1 MCCVVS
7 VLISVTQD
15 SFYTRISSGLSRG
28 AKESFPC
35 LTYHQILILHFTM
48 HHHHAVSPS
57 TTILHGA
64 VHSSMHSY
72 YALPLCTAA
81 SAQPLRFT
89 SHQYFAPPPLPR
101 LALHLLLPFPYPRT
115 RPLIEPPSHPAT
127 QQSQPR
133 PPSSSPHHLPTIYIR
148 FPLGFAFV
156 MVRKR
161 MSKRMHALEHV

>member
-1 MCCVVS
+1 MPPC
-7 VLISVTQD
+7 TNAMH
-15 SFYTRISSGLSRG
+15 YALSPNTHS
-28 AKESFPC
+28 A
-35 LTYHQILILHFTM
+35 L
-48 HHHHAVSPS
+48 HHAPPPCSIAKYYHFARRCSFQHALLLCS
-57 TTILHGA
+57 TI
-64 VHSSMHSY
+64 VHCRC
-72 YALPLCTAA
+72 P
-81 SAQPLRFT
+81 QPLRFT